1 MKKLSTINE
10 YGTYI
15 PLSLKIK
22 DTKRLLFNPLYIQ
35 FNPLFSIRLDYKKMV
50 VIDED
55 IARSTRKF
63 IITK

>member
-22 DTKRLLFNPLYIQ
+22 DIKRLLFNPLYIQ
-35 FNPLFSIRLDYKKMV
+35 LIHYFPLD
-50 VIDED
+50 
-55 IARSTRKF
+55 
-63 IITK
+63 